1 MPLQKASERIP
12 ILARHLVS
20 DRAKQTL
27 DAVQKFVEEECI
39 PADAIFQAQLGSGTK
54 ERFSAHPPIIE
65 ELKTKA
71 KALGLWNLFLPKNHF
86 KQGAGFSNL
95 EYGLMAEWLG
105 RSVLASEVLPSP
117 FPSDGVTLN
126 SSCQKGHEL

>member
-39 PADAIFQAQLGSGTK
+39 PADAIFQAQLGSGAK

-71 KALGLWNLFLPKNHF
+71 KALGLWNMFLPKNHF
-86 KQGAGFSNL
+86 KEGAGFSNL

-117 FPSDGVTLN
+117 FPRMEP
-126 SSCQKGHEL
+126 H

>member
-1 MPLQKASERIP
+1 MPLPKASERIP

-27 DAVQKFVEEECI
+27 DLVQTFVEDDCI
-39 PADAIFQAQLGSGTK
+39 PADSVFQAQLGSGTQA
-54 ERFSAHPPIIE
+54 RFSAHPPVIE
-65 ELKTKA
+65 ELKKKA
-71 KALGLWNLFLPKNHF
+71 KQLRLWNLFLPKNHF

-105 RSVLASEVLPSP
+105 RSVLASEVM
-117 FPSDGVTLN
+117 D
-126 SSCQKGHEL
+126 